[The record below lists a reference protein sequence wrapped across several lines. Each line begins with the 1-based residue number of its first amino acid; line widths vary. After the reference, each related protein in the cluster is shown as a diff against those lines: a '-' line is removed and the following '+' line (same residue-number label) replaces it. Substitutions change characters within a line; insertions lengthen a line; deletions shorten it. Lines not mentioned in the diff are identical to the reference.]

1 MELAALQSALAD
13 LQAIP
18 ATLVAISPQ
27 RPAHSL
33 ALAER
38 RHLAFPILS
47 DRGNQ
52 VARRFGVVFRL
63 PDYLREI
70 YRAFPLDLAQY
81 NEAEPWTLPMPG
93 RFVIDRAGVVR
104 DVDVDPDYTTR
115 SEPAATVA
123 AVRKIVG
130 RP

>member
-1 MELAALQSALAD
+1 MELAALQSARAD

-33 ALAER
+33 AVAER

-52 VARRFGVVFRL
+52 VARRFGVVFTL

-93 RFVIDRAGVVR
+93 R

-115 SEPAATVA
+115 PEPAATVA